1 MAFALLRT
9 VMPHSLEKA
18 PALVNEST
26 KGCPGQTGMVK
37 FWSEPAVNVYDF
49 VRVPVTNVTKW
60 YGGAPKVVDQP
71 SEN

>member
-1 MAFALLRT
+1 MVFALFRT

-37 FWSEPAVNVYDF
+37 FCRA
-49 VRVPVTNVTKW
+49 PVV
-60 YGGAPKVVDQP
+60 KV
-71 SEN
+71 